1 MFDIVYFLHIF
12 ILFYSCSILN
22 FNFNLFIALQI
33 LFLFHFTFFIRVG
46 FNYSLYDDCALLCP

>member
-22 FNFNLFIALQI
+22 FNFYLFIFLQI

-46 FNYSLYDDCALLCP
+46 STHCTDTW

>member
-33 LFLFHFTFFIRVG
+33 LFYSISHFSFVLGLTTHCT
-46 FNYSLYDDCALLCP
+46 DTW